1 MIKEII
7 IVLILAVVFAGLG
20 GVAEYQYDI
29 IHQLLNK

>member
-7 IVLILAVVFAGLG
+7 IALILALFFAVLG

-29 IHQLLNK
+29 INQLLNK

>member
-7 IVLILAVVFAGLG
+7 IALILAVVFAVLG
-20 GVAEYQYDI
+20 GVAEHQYNI